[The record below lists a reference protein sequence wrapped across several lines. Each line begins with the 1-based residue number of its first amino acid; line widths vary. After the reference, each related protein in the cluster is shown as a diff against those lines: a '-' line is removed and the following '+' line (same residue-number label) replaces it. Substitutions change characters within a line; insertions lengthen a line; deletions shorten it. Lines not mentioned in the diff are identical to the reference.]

1 MVNRQNA
8 NMALTAPAKV
18 NLTLHVTG
26 RRDDG
31 YHFLDSLVVFTA
43 FGDQLTF
50 QKAESDRLD
59 LSGPFADTLHPD
71 DDNICLKALRLF
83 RESGGVLDPLH
94 IHLEKQIPVGA
105 GLGGGSSDAAAVL
118 HFANTAAQAPLP
130 QQLLHDIALQ
140 LGADVPVCLWGK
152 PAIMQGIGEKLSAPE
167 PAPQG
172 HILLARPDVMLSTP
186 AVFKAFANSNRPFSE
201 PDASKNGPGHFLK
214 GQNDLQEAA
223 ISICPEIGDLLGT
236 MKRLAEMNG
245 DDWEIVRM
253 SGSGSACFAIFHQPQ
268 ACKTAAAQ
276 LTALGYWAVA
286 TTF

>member
-31 YHFLDSLVVFTA
+31 YHLLDSLVVFTA

-50 QKAESDRLD
+50 QKAESDELD
-59 LSGPFADTLHPD
+59 LSGPFADSLHPD

-83 RESGGVLDPLH
+83 RESGGVLDPIH

-118 HFANTAAQAPLP
+118 RFANTAAQTPLP

-140 LGADVPVCLWGK
+140 LGADVPVCLRGK
-152 PAIMQGIGEKLSAPE
+152 AAIMRGIGEKLSAPDS
-167 PAPQG
+167 APQG

-201 PDASKNGPGHFLK
+201 PDASKPGPGHFLK

-223 ISICPEIGDLLGT
+223 ISICPEIEDLLGAIT
-236 MKRLAEMNG
+236 TFADTDGNG
-245 DDWEIVRM
+245 RKIVRM
-253 SGSGSACFAIFHQPQ
+253 SGSGSACFAIFHEAQT
-268 ACKTAAAQ
+268 CKTAAAQ
-276 LTALGYWAVA
+276 LTDMGYWAVA